1 MVTSLKLSIL
11 LPYDVALK
19 RINITYAV
27 FLSKMLSLNFIM
39 QSKKK
44 SYKSKIRNILPIF
57 CNWLKTFKNV
67 KIINDKTGM
76 GLKTILN
83 SI

>member
-11 LPYDVALK
+11 LPYDAALK
-19 RINITYAV
+19 RLNITYAV
-27 FLSKMLSLNFIM
+27 LSKMLSLNFIM

-57 CNWLKTFKNV
+57 CNWLKPFKNV

>member
-1 MVTSLKLSIL
+1 MVTNLKLSIL
-11 LPYDVALK
+11 LPYDVELK

-27 FLSKMLSLNFIM
+27 LLSKMLSLNFIM
-39 QSKKK
+39 QRKKK

-57 CNWLKTFKNV
+57 CNWLRPFKNV
-67 KIINDKTGM
+67 KVINDKTGM

>member
-11 LPYDVALK
+11 LPYDAALK
-19 RINITYAV
+19 RLNITYAV
-27 FLSKMLSLNFIM
+27 LSKMLSLNFIM

-57 CNWLKTFKNV
+57 CNWLEPFKNV
-67 KIINDKTGM
+67 KIINDKTGT